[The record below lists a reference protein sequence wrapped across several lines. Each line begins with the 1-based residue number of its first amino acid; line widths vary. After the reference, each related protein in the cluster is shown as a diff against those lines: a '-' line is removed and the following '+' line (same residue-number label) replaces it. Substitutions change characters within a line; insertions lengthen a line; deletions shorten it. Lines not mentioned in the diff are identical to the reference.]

1 MLLRLLDVAM
11 GMDYLHNLGILHTDL
26 KPSNVLLKTTAK
38 LQNDTTGCTAKVELI
53 SYPQLLG
60 EVRGL
65 WVLDTPCLSS
75 SHANGPHLLF

>member
-38 LQNDTTGCTAKVELI
+38 LQNDSTGCTAKVGAHRYVPSHMLETYEKV
-53 SYPQLLG
+53 SG
-60 EVRGL
+60 FGSRG
-65 WVLDTPCLSS
+65 
-75 SHANGPHLLF
+75 ANTSFY